1 MLYPQITG
9 EPNFILIGVSAVFGL
24 LVIIIVYYI
33 VVSKS
38 RNPSRLYPG
47 GVSGVSATM
56 PLAGAPSSTAVAGSV
71 AVPTTPNAMPV
82 PINSGGYYAAAPVP
96 SATNTSSG
104 PTQSN
109 PKISQVFNVK
119 ENIYAAD
126 DAGGVCGALGADVA
140 SLQQLVDAH
149 RQGANWCNVGW
160 TKEGLAA
167 YPIQYDFW
175 KKMQGNDPQNR
186 NICGQPGINLA
197 RSDAGLL
204 YGVNCYG
211 VKPEPKKGELVKE
224 VVQNDAD
231 IALQAKI
238 AQFQKNIGNMTVA
251 PFNSSTW
258 SA

>member
-24 LVIIIVYYI
+24 LVIIMVYYI

-38 RNPSRLYPG
+38 KNPSRLYRG
-47 GVSGVSATM
+47 GLQSNIASQANNSKINNTILNSAT
-56 PLAGAPSSTAVAGSV
+56 T
-71 AVPTTPNAMPV
+71 VPTSTMPV
-82 PINSGGYYAAAPVP
+82 PINSGGYYSAAPVP
-96 SATNTSSG
+96 SSTATSG

-109 PKISQVFNVK
+109 SSIKQVFNVK

-167 YPIQYDFW
+167 YPIQNEFW
-175 KKMQGNDPQNR
+175 QKMQGNNPNNR
-186 NICGQPGINLA
+186 NICGQPGINLS
-197 RSDAGLL
+197 RGDAGLL

-211 VKPEPKKGELVKE
+211 VKPEPKNGELIKE

-238 AQFQKNIGNMTVA
+238 AQFQKTVNNMTLA
-251 PFNSSTW
+251 PFSANKW
-258 SA
+258 SE

>member
-24 LVIIIVYYI
+24 LVIIMVYYI

-38 RNPSRLYPG
+38 NNPSRLYRG
-47 GVSGVSATM
+47 GLQSNIVLKTSNSKINNAN
-56 PLAGAPSSTAVAGSV
+56 LNSV
-71 AVPTTPNAMPV
+71 ATVLPTSTMPV
-82 PINSGGYYAAAPVP
+82 PINSGGYFAAAPVP
-96 SATNTSSG
+96 SVSVSG

-109 PKISQVFNVK
+109 PSIKQVFNVK

-126 DAGGVCGALGADVA
+126 DAGGVCGALADVA

-167 YPIQYDFW
+167 YPIQKEFW
-175 KKMQGNDPQNR
+175 QKMQGNDPQNR
-186 NICGQPGINLA
+186 NICGQPGINMA

-211 VKPEPKKGELVKE
+211 VKPEPKNGELIKE
-224 VVQNDAD
+224 VVKNDAD

-238 AQFQKNIGNMTVA
+238 AQFQKTVNNMTLA
-251 PFNSSTW
+251 PFNVNKW
-258 SA
+258 SE

>member
-24 LVIIIVYYI
+24 LVIIMVYYI

-38 RNPSRLYPG
+38 RNPSRLYRG
-47 GVSGVSATM
+47 DLQSNIASQVNNLKNNNAN
-56 PLAGAPSSTAVAGSV
+56 LNSTAI
-71 AVPTTPNAMPV
+71 VPTSTMPV
-82 PINSGGYYAAAPVP
+82 PINSGGYYSAASVP
-96 SATNTSSG
+96 TVSTSG
-104 PTQSN
+104 PPQSN
-109 PKISQVFNVK
+109 TGIQQVFNIK

-126 DAGGVCGALGADVA
+126 DAAGVCGALGADVA

-167 YPIQYDFW
+167 YPIQKDFW
-175 KKMQGNDPQNR
+175 QKMQGNNPQNR
-186 NICGQPGINLA
+186 NICGQPGINMA

-211 VKPEPKKGELVKE
+211 VKPEPKNGELVKE
-224 VVQNDAD
+224 IVKNDAD

-238 AQFQKNIGNMTVA
+238 AQFQKTVNNMTLS
-251 PFNSSTW
+251 PFNANQW

>member
-24 LVIIIVYYI
+24 LVIIMVYYI

-38 RNPSRLYPG
+38 NNPSRLYRG
-47 GVSGVSATM
+47 GLQSNIVLKTSNSKINNAN
-56 PLAGAPSSTAVAGSV
+56 LNSV
-71 AVPTTPNAMPV
+71 AAVLPTSTMPV
-82 PINSGGYYAAAPVP
+82 PINSGGYFAAAPVP
-96 SATNTSSG
+96 SVSVSG

-109 PKISQVFNVK
+109 PSIKQVFNVK

-167 YPIQYDFW
+167 YPIQKEFW
-175 KKMQGNDPQNR
+175 QKMQGNDPQNR
-186 NICGQPGINLA
+186 NICGQPGINMA

-211 VKPEPKKGELVKE
+211 VKPEPKNGELIKE
-224 VVQNDAD
+224 VVKNDAD

-238 AQFQKNIGNMTVA
+238 AQFQKTVNNMTLA
-251 PFNSSTW
+251 PFNVNKW
-258 SA
+258 SE

>member
-1 MLYPQITG
+1 MIYPQITG

-24 LVIIIVYYI
+24 LVIIMVYYI

-38 RNPSRLYPG
+38 RNPSRLYRG
-47 GVSGVSATM
+47 DLQSNIASKVNN
-56 PLAGAPSSTAVAGSV
+56 LNSTAII
-71 AVPTTPNAMPV
+71 PTSTMPV
-82 PINSGGYYAAAPVP
+82 PIHSGGYYSAASVP
-96 SATNTSSG
+96 TVSTSG

-109 PKISQVFNVK
+109 TSIQQVFNIK

-126 DAGGVCGALGADVA
+126 DAAGVCGALGADVA

-160 TKEGLAA
+160 TKEGLGA
-167 YPIQYDFW
+167 YPIQKDFW
-175 KKMQGNDPQNR
+175 QKMQGNNPQNR
-186 NICGQPGINLA
+186 NICGQPGINMA

-211 VKPEPKKGELVKE
+211 VKPEPKNGELVKE
-224 VVQNDAD
+224 IVKNDAD

-238 AQFQKNIGNMTVA
+238 AQFQKTVNNMI
-251 PFNSSTW
+251 
-258 SA
+258 

>member
-24 LVIIIVYYI
+24 LVIIMVYYI

-38 RNPSRLYPG
+38 SNPSRLYRNG
-47 GVSGVSATM
+47 NLANLSLNSNKLNIDNANLNSVSTVSA
-56 PLAGAPSSTAVAGSV
+56 SK
-71 AVPTTPNAMPV
+71 MPV
-82 PINSGGYYAAAPVP
+82 PINSGGYYSPAPT
-96 SATNTSSG
+96 ATTASG

-109 PKISQVFNVK
+109 PSLKQVFNVK

-126 DAGGVCGALGADVA
+126 DAGGVCGALGAEVA

-160 TKEGLAA
+160 TKDGLAA
-167 YPIQYDFW
+167 YPIQKEFW
-175 KKMQGNDPQNR
+175 QKMQGNDPQNR

-224 VVQNDAD
+224 VVMNDAD

-238 AQFQKNIGNMTVA
+238 AQFQKTVGNMTIS
-251 PFNSSTW
+251 PFNANQW
-258 SA
+258 SN